1 MIDLHAHTTASDGEL
16 TPSELIDLAIK
27 TDITTLAITDHDNIN
42 GLEEACEY
50 AKGKNINLI
59 PGIEIQAKFS
69 PGKMHILGLFVD

>member
-42 GLEEACEY
+42 GLEEACE
-50 AKGKNINLI
+50 
-59 PGIEIQAKFS
+59 
-69 PGKMHILGLFVD
+69 